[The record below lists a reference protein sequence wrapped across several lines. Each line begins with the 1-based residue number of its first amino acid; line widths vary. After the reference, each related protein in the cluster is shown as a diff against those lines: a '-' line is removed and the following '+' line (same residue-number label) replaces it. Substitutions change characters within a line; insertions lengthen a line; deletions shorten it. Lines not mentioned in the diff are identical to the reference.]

1 MKKMSIIAAC
11 ALGVSTV
18 GLTATVG
25 NAAFTTRCVGVGG
38 AVTIPGDLV
47 VPAGESCVLE
57 GTTVTGNVRVQR
69 DADLVVTDS
78 TFGGNVN
85 VAANGYLDATDTSIA
100 GTVVARESFGN
111 MLTDSSVGGA
121 VSAINEGG
129 DYYGFLIVEGSTL
142 GAQVRATG
150 ASLDL
155 SSSSVATNVVGL
167 GSDYTDVHDSVVEG
181 NVRVESNAYGSVV
194 CDSEVYGN
202 ANFTSNA
209 TGVQLGGLTGD
220 GTITDCDGSNYF
232 GSNVNINGTQ
242 GGVWVIENIIRGNL
256 AGTSND
262 PAPVGFDNR
271 VRGEVR
277 GQFADLQEP
286 AAGLSGMGTMSKRAA
301 EPRGEEQLETAQERT
316 EVAQEQAQA
325 AGAAF

>member
-11 ALGVSTV
+11 ALGVTTV

-47 VPAGESCVLE
+47 VPAGESCVLD

-69 DADLVVTDS
+69 DADLVVTNG
-78 TFGGNVN
+78 TFEGRVN
-85 VAANGYLDATDTSIA
+85 VAANGYFDATETSIA
-100 GTVVARESFGN
+100 GAVVARESFGN
-111 MLTDSSVGGA
+111 LLTGSSVGGA

-129 DYYGFLIVEGSTL
+129 DYYGFLIVEGSDL

-155 SSSSVATNVVGL
+155 QSSTVATNVVGL
-167 GSDYTDVHDSVVEG
+167 GSDYTDVHDTVVEG

-202 ANFTSNA
+202 ANFTTNS
-209 TGVQLGGLTGD
+209 TGVQLGGSAGD
-220 GTITDCDGSNYF
+220 GAIADCDGSNYF
-232 GSNVNINGTQ
+232 DGNVNVNGTD
-242 GGVWVIENIIRGNL
+242 GGAWVFANIIRGNL
-256 AGTSND
+256 AGTGND
-262 PAPVGFDNR
+262 PAPVGEDNR
-271 VRGEVR
+271 VRGALR
-277 GQFADLQEP
+277 GQFADLQGP
-286 AAGLSGMGTMSKRAA
+286 AALSGLSTSSRTAA
-301 EPRGEEQLETAQERT
+301 QPRVEENLEAAQERLNVA
-316 EVAQEQAQA
+316 EEEAQEAGQA
-325 AGAAF
+325 F